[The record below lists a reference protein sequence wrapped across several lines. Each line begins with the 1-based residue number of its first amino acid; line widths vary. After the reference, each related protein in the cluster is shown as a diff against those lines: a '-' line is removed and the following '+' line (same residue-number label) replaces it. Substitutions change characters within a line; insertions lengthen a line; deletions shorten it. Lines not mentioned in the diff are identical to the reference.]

1 MLHLLGKSF
10 QKLVFGLI
18 GIGFSLGAALSLQGQ
33 ASNTTQPAAPGA
45 TAVISP
51 NINGKGA
58 PPSDKSSASG
68 MTPLRLG
75 NGDLVEVGVYNVPEL
90 ASRVRVDGNGDLY
103 LPLIDYVHVAGL
115 TVTEAQGVIEKGSKT
130 AAS

>member
-58 PPSDKSSASG
+58 PP
-68 MTPLRLG
+68 
-75 NGDLVEVGVYNVPEL
+75 
-90 ASRVRVDGNGDLY
+90 
-103 LPLIDYVHVAGL
+103 LINPARQ
-115 TVTEAQGVIEKGSKT
+115 E
-130 AAS
+130 